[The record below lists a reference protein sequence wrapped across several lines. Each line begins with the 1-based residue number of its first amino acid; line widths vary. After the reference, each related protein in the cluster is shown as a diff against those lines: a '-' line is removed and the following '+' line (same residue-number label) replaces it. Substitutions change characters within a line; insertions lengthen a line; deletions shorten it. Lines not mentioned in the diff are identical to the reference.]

1 MTWGSSFRVRGKNS
15 DTTVLTR
22 IKTQATAYPKS
33 FYCTVQ
39 RLGHGKRP
47 VHRLGKGDGP
57 VQRLGQGDRPVQK
70 LGQGKSLVQRLGQRF
85 LYIIFLKIKLLVLS
99 N

>member
-33 FYCTVQ
+33 CTVQ
-39 RLGHGKRP
+39 RLGQGKR
-47 VHRLGKGDGP
+47 P
-57 VQRLGQGDRPVQK
+57 VQRLGQGDR
-70 LGQGKSLVQRLGQRF
+70 SVQRLGDKVTD
-85 LYIIFLKIKLLVLS
+85 LYRD
-99 N
+99 